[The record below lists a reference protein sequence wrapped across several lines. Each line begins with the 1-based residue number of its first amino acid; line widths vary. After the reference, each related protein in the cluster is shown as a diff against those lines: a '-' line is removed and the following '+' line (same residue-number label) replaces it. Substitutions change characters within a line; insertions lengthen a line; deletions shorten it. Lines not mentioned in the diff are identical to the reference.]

1 MIRVRKSQTP
11 PGNLAT
17 KGYSDDSVRRAIH
30 GDQDGKCYLCER
42 DMHSDIQVEH
52 RQSKTNFPQLTNVW
66 SNLFLACSFCNGKKL
81 DNYDDI
87 LDPALCNIETVICH
101 NYDAESDRFS
111 FTPVGQATPAVECT
125 IKLLNLIFNG
135 TRPKLLTIK
144 EEALRN
150 DFQEVYTHFNNAL
163 ADYLQAPS
171 STTEAKVRQELAIGS
186 EFLGFKYWMIMSDS
200 KLSAAF
206 GTDIVW
212 NKEVC

>member
-1 MIRVRKSQTP
+1 MIRVRKNGTP
-11 PGNLAT
+11 PESLAT
-17 KGYSDDSVRRAIH
+17 KGYRDDDVRRAIH
-30 GDQDGKCYLCER
+30 ADQDGKCYLCER

-52 RQSKTNFPQLTNVW
+52 RQSKNNFPRLTDVW

-87 LDPALCNIETVICH
+87 LDPTVNDIEALIRH
-101 NYDAESDRFS
+101 DYDSKDDKFL
-111 FTPVGQATPAVECT
+111 FTPAGDSTPEIEST

-144 EEALRN
+144 EEALHK
-150 DFQEVYTHFNNAL
+150 DFQAVYTNFNDVL
-163 ADYLQAPS
+163 TDYLKEPS
-171 STTEAKVRQELAIGS
+171 ITTEKRVRQELSIES

-212 NKEVC
+212 NK